1 MARYSKNLRP
11 CLGRLK
17 PYVAGRGIQEITA
30 KYGLP
35 ADAIV
40 KLGSNENPRGPSPK
54 VFEAIGSVRPER
66 YPEPEVLIDA
76 LADYAGTSP
85 ANVLIGAGM
94 DGVMDTITRLFL
106 DPGDRTVIYTPTF
119 SYYEILTVT
128 AGAEPVFLS
137 RGDDFE
143 VPTEL
148 PDGVKIVF
156 ICSPNNPTGDLISEK
171 DLRSIVETTD
181 GVVFLDEAYAEFSD
195 QNFLPLVAEY
205 ENLVVGRTTSKAF
218 GLAGMRLGYAVAPD
232 WIAKE
237 YRRAAPPFFGVT
249 TPSVAAGVA
258 ALGDIEYMR
267 RSVAAIREERARL
280 RKAIPEFRPS
290 GGNFLYLETEEPSG
304 KVAEKMLRLGV
315 IIRDCFSFRG
325 AGDHA
330 VRVTVGTSAENDR
343 FLEAYGEVCGSP

>member
-11 CLGRLK
+11 CLERLK
-17 PYVAGRGIQEITA
+17 PYVAGKGIGEIA
-30 KYGLP
+30 SKYGLP
-35 ADAIV
+35 PGEIV
-40 KLGSNENPRGPSPK
+40 KLGSNENPRGPSPR

-66 YPEPEVLIDA
+66 YPEPEGLIEA
-76 LADYAGTSP
+76 LADYAGS
-85 ANVLIGAGM
+85 ASENVLIGAGM

-106 DPGDRTVIYTPTF
+106 DPGDRTAIYTPTF

-128 AGAEPVFLS
+128 GGAEPIFIP
-137 RGDDFE
+137 RGENFE
-143 VPTEL
+143 VPTEV
-148 PDGVKIVF
+148 PAGVKIIF
-156 ICSPNNPTGDLISEK
+156 ICSPNNPTGDLISEE
-171 DLRSIVETTD
+171 DLRTIVETTD
-181 GVVFLDEAYAEFSD
+181 GIVFLDEAYAEFSD
-195 QNFLPLVAEY
+195 QNFLPMVGEY

-232 WIAKE
+232 WIARE

-249 TPSVAAGVA
+249 TPSVAAGIA
-258 ALGDIEYMR
+258 ALGDLEYMR
-267 RSVAAIREERARL
+267 RSVAAIRQERDRL

-304 KVAEKMLRLGV
+304 RVAEEMLRRGV
-315 IIRDCFSFRG
+315 IVRDCFSFRG

-330 VRVTVGTSAENDR
+330 VRVTVGTPGENDR

>member
-1 MARYSKNLRP
+1 LQRYSKNLRG

-17 PYVAGRGIQEITA
+17 PYVAGRGIQEIAA
-30 KYGLP
+30 KYGIAP
-35 ADAIV
+35 ESIV
-40 KLGSNENPRGPSPK
+40 KLGSNENPYGPSPK

-76 LADYAGTSP
+76 LAAYAGTTPS
-85 ANVLIGAGM
+85 NVLIGAGM

-106 DPGDRTVIYTPTF
+106 DPGDRVVIYPPTF

-128 AGAEPVFLS
+128 AGAEPVFVP
-137 RGDDFE
+137 RGENFE
-143 VPTEL
+143 VPTEV
-148 PDGVKIVF
+148 PDGIKIVF
-156 ICSPNNPTGDLISEK
+156 ICSPNNPTGDMIAEK
-171 DLRSIVETTD
+171 DLRAIVETTD
-181 GVVFLDEAYAEFSD
+181 AIVFLDEAYAEFSD

-232 WIAKE
+232 WIARE

-249 TPSVAAGVA
+249 TPSVAAGIA
-258 ALGDIEYMR
+258 ALGDIDYMR
-267 RSVAAIREERARL
+267 RSVAAIREERDRL
-280 RKAIPEFRPS
+280 RRAIPEFRPS

-304 KVAEKMLRLGV
+304 MVAEKMLRKGV
-315 IIRDCFSFRG
+315 IIRDCFSFRD